1 MVRIEHKEPVWE
13 FPFVEYSPENA
24 DGKLPL
30 VIQLHGAGERGWGED
45 LNKVEIHGFPEKMDL
60 SGYPCLFVFPQC
72 PPDTFWVARIESIL
86 RFIDQIV
93 EKYNVDEDR
102 IYLTGYS
109 MGGYGTWF
117 TAQAA
122 PNRFAAIVPICGGG
136 MAWNTGV
143 LRMPV
148 WVFHGV
154 EDPTVD
160 VFHSDEMVEKL
171 KKAGREVR
179 YDRMEGVQHR
189 AWEQAC
195 RPEVLDWLLQQKK
208 K

>member
-1 MVRIEHKEPVWE
+1 MKRMEHRDENWE
-13 FPFVEYSPENA
+13 FPFVEYQPEGVE
-24 DGKLPL
+24 GKLPL

-45 LNKVEIHGFPEKMDL
+45 LSKVEVHGFPKNMDL
-60 SGYPCLFVFPQC
+60 SGYPCMFVFPQC
-72 PPDTFWVARIESIL
+72 PPNTFWVARIESVL

-93 EKYNVDEDR
+93 ARYNIDEDR
-102 IYLTGYS
+102 VYLTGYS

-122 PNRFAAIVPICGGG
+122 PDRFAAIVPICGGG

-143 LRMPV
+143 LRMSV
-148 WVFHGV
+148 WAFHGV

-195 RPEVLDWLLQQKK
+195 RAEVLQWLLSKK
-208 K
+208 RK